1 MQKSKIEHRLEQ
13 LRRDAGKLSKLSG
26 LTHYTALDL
35 QARRFGYA
43 GWADLRQKWRKVLED
58 QAPSQGNPLEQ
69 VAWATRQFLR
79 ICDDNDVYW
88 LCRGGSLWVWA
99 SDVRAG
105 DLTALDFVVM
115 GAASDSATVEEA
127 KHQRLLLLSDFENF
141 DTLFVFEGDT
151 DSDGNKLEPEP
162 NMQIWYEPT
171 VARTWL
177 IELAEDHVTDG
188 FYSQIEPILID

>member
-1 MQKSKIEHRLEQ
+1 MQKSKIELRLEQ
-13 LRRDAGKLSKLSG
+13 LRRDASKLSKLSG

-43 GWADLRQKWRKVLED
+43 GWADLRQKWRKALED
-58 QAPSQGNPLEQ
+58 PAPSPGSPLEQ

-79 ICDDNDVYW
+79 KCEDSDIHW
-88 LCRGGSLWVWA
+88 LCRGGSLWVRA

-105 DLTALDFVVM
+105 DLTELDFVVL

-127 KHQRLLLLSDFENF
+127 KHQRLLLLSDLENF
-141 DTLFVFEGDT
+141 DTFFVFDGDT
-151 DSDGNKLEPEP
+151 DDDGNALEPQP
-162 NMQIWYEPT
+162 NVQIWYEPT

-177 IELAEDHVTDG
+177 IELAEAHVTDG
-188 FYSQIEPILID
+188 FYAQIEPVLPA